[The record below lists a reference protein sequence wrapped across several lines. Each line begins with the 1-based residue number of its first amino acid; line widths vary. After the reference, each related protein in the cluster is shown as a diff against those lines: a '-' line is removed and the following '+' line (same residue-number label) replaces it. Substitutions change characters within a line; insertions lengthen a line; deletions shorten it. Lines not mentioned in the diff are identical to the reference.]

1 MIDNELRLKSD
12 VTDSLNSER
21 SYIKNVQINHII
33 SVFILI
39 NQLEGYYQRLLMVEK
54 NLKKKFYF
62 CISINRY
69 FTYNSKSKILYVEK

>member
-54 NLKKKFYF
+54 NLKKKF
-62 CISINRY
+62 
-69 FTYNSKSKILYVEK
+69 

>member
-54 NLKKKFYF
+54 N
-62 CISINRY
+62 
-69 FTYNSKSKILYVEK
+69 